1 MMPDKDL
8 ISLDQ
13 AQMAAE
19 RFLEDQFK
27 NLKKLAVDKVKL
39 SSIENILIYDVAG
52 LATIGGGLLSKGTEL
67 PFKVQISAIDG
78 TIVGYDWQINTGK
91 TTQDSK

>member
-1 MMPDKDL
+1 MPEKDI

-39 SSIENILIYDVAG
+39 GSIENILIYDVAG
-52 LATIGGGLLSKGTEL
+52 IATIGGGMISKSIEQ
-67 PFKVQISAIDG
+67 PFKVQVSAVDG
-78 TIVGYDWQINTGK
+78 TIVGYDWQR
-91 TTQDSK
+91 TTEK